1 VLDFLSVD
9 TVYYQPLRLIH
20 ILSSTL
26 LFGTGLGTAFHGLAA
41 FITKDPR
48 VIARVGRSVVWA
60 DWLFTTPAVIIQP
73 VTGLMLVELGGHQ
86 LFDGWVLW
94 AIALY
99 IFTGACWLPVVWLQ
113 IRIRQIAE
121 VSLQNNTSLP
131 PLAFRYMRMWFALGW
146 PAFAAVLGIFYLM
159 VFRPAI

>member
-9 TVYYQPLRLIH
+9 PVYYLPLRLIH

-26 LFGTGLGTAFHGLAA
+26 LFGNGLGAAFHGLAA

-48 VIARVGRSVVWA
+48 VIAKVGRS
-60 DWLFTTPAVIIQP
+60 
-73 VTGLMLVELGGHQ
+73 
-86 LFDGWVLW
+86 
-94 AIALY
+94 
-99 IFTGACWLPVVWLQ
+99 VVWLQ

-131 PLAFRYMRMWFALGW
+131 PQAFRYIRIWFALGW

-159 VFRPAI
+159 VFRPAL